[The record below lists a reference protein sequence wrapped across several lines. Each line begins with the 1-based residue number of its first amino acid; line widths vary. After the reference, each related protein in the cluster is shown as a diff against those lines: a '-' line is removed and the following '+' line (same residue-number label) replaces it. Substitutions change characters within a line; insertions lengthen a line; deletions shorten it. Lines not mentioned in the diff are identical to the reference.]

1 MGRFLQSLLAGVVAT
16 VAVLVVI
23 YAWNQSTNG
32 GAIRLL
38 GGATSSDI
46 EAAVSEIELTPG
58 PAGPQGEPGA
68 AGPQG
73 EPGPAG
79 PQGEQGTPGPKGD
92 AGPRGPQGEPG
103 PAAQ

>member
-58 PAGPQGEPGA
+58 PAGPQGEPG
-68 AGPQG
+68 
-73 EPGPAG
+73 PAG

>member
-58 PAGPQGEPGA
+58 PAGPQGEPG
-68 AGPQG
+68 
-73 EPGPAG
+73 PAG
-79 PQGEQGTPGPKGD
+79 PQGEQGPPGLKGD

>member
-58 PAGPQGEPGA
+58 PAGPQGEPG
-68 AGPQG
+68 
-73 EPGPAG
+73 PAG
-79 PQGEQGTPGPKGD
+79 PQGEQGTPGLKGD